1 MTCPGSGHPVRCSWA
16 CASNHCPSDF
26 LLQPRAT
33 HSPRAPILPGSQLP
47 CHTEQKH
54 PIGHPQPRI
63 NDHSPLLVEPP
74 GVPAMAQWVTYLACL
89 CRGAS
94 SIPGL
99 VQWVKDLLCCGV
111 GCSCG
116 SDFIL
121 GLELPYAARVAI
133 IKKKKKKKLS
143 LLSGCG
149 LQAASPYSLA
159 RAEPAAGP
167 LALSLSCSSQTESP
181 SQRHPEQPDCHHHPV
196 PWADSSF
203 CSTLVLSAS

>member
-133 IKKKKKKKLS
+133 IKKKKKKKIKPPVWMWPPGCLSLQPGQGRACCWTPGSLS
-143 LLSGCG
+143 LL
-149 LQAASPYSLA
+149 LK
-159 RAEPAAGP
+159 
-167 LALSLSCSSQTESP
+167 
-181 SQRHPEQPDCHHHPV
+181 PD
-196 PWADSSF
+196 
-203 CSTLVLSAS
+203 